1 MPKSQEDLKLS
12 DLAGAKPHYN
22 DIHFDISAIMHKYPK
37 AVYELD
43 RILFGKDQTH
53 VNTPTQTMN
62 GWYDVNLLP
71 YYKYRLETT
80 PIFHTDDV
88 ISEFIGNLEKYLIDL
103 TDLAIERYL
112 KEKVG
117 QDFDDNSDVTLI
129 KHPVNAAEIYS
140 KVIVSDL
147 KAQEAS
153 KAIKKKLGDL
163 SKKVKNDIQPTDWTL
178 APEDDIHNAVSH
190 PSYYELP
197 SGRESKDVIRDFLG
211 TEGYKHWVI
220 GTSLKYIARYAN
232 KELPVQD
239 IEKSIQYLNFLI
251 DVLKEDLPDV
261 ED

>member
-22 DIHFDISAIMHKYPK
+22 DIHFDISGIMYKYQP

-43 RILFGKDQTH
+43 RILFGKDQSH
-53 VNTPTQTMN
+53 VNAPTRTMN

-80 PIFHTDDV
+80 PLFHTDDV
-88 ISEFIGNLEKYLIDL
+88 ISEFVGNLEKLLIDL
-103 TDLAIERYL
+103 TDVFLENA
-112 KEKVG
+112 
-117 QDFDDNSDVTLI
+117 VT
-129 KHPVNAAEIYS
+129 
-140 KVIVSDL
+140 
-147 KAQEAS
+147 
-153 KAIKKKLGDL
+153 
-163 SKKVKNDIQPTDWTL
+163 PTDWTP

>member
-1 MPKSQEDLKLS
+1 MPQEDLKMS
-12 DLAGAKPHYN
+12 DLAGTKPYYN
-22 DIHFDISAIMHKYPK
+22 DIHFDISSIMYKYAA

-43 RILFGKDQTH
+43 RVLFGKDQTH
-53 VNTPTQTMN
+53 VNTPTRTMN

-80 PIFHTDDV
+80 PVFHTDDV
-88 ISEFIGNLEKYLIDL
+88 ISEFIGNLEKYLIDA
-103 TDLAIERYL
+103 TDIFLENSIKNTPES
-112 KEKVG
+112 
-117 QDFDDNSDVTLI
+117 DNTPSI
-129 KHPVNAAEIYS
+129 
-140 KVIVSDL
+140 
-147 KAQEAS
+147 
-153 KAIKKKLGDL
+153 
-163 SKKVKNDIQPTDWTL
+163 
-178 APEDDIHNAVSH
+178 IHDAVSH
-190 PSYYELP
+190 PSYYDLP